1 METIQKFY
9 IYARKSTDVED
20 KQVLSIEAQLV
31 ELREYAKRENLY
43 VTAEFIEKKSAKTI
57 GRPVFGKLL
66 AEIEKNGGNILAWH
80 PDRLARNSVDGGQIV
95 YFLDAG
101 KIGTLKFPSFWFEN
115 TSQGK
120 FMLSIAFGQSKYY
133 VDNLS
138 ENTKRGLR
146 QKVRLGL
153 YPSHAPIGYIND
165 VRSKTVIVNKRLAPV
180 VLAAFELYAQ
190 GNQTLESVA
199 IFLKSK
205 GVTTKSSKQLT
216 KDQIK
221 RILTNPFYYGHFC
234 YCGEVYE
241 GKHRAIIEKRL
252 FDQVQAVIVK
262 RCHPQKGATAPQV
275 FCGLLTCA
283 TCNMAITAEKKVKH
297 QKNGNTHEYI
307 YYRCTR
313 KHKTI
318 TCKEPPVTE
327 PDLAAQLSDILQGY
341 ALPESWA
348 VTLSKMLD
356 KDEQKA
362 EQSASVFVANAQTR
376 LASLQGKLQRLLDGY
391 LDQDIDQQTYCTR
404 QGELMSEK
412 KSLEEQI
419 GKLTLAGKAWVEPM
433 RQWLKQAVSLC
444 EIAKSGDFVAIKN
457 AYLQIDGLNLFLSY
471 KKAQPMA
478 AQNSFLPPE
487 NIWFLLRK
495 TKEKRAQMRS
505 NFPKS
510 SFLVRMKGL
519 EPSRLAAYA
528 PKAYVYTNFTT
539 SAYVL
544 G

>member
-1 METIQKFY
+1 METTQKFY

-31 ELREYAKRENLY
+31 ELREYAKREGLCIA
-43 VTAEFIEKKSAKTI
+43 AEYIEKKSAKTT
-57 GRPVFGKLL
+57 GRPIFDKML

-95 YFLDAG
+95 YLLDAG

-146 QKVRLGL
+146 QKVRRGERPGL
-153 YPSHAPIGYIND
+153 APFGYIND
-165 VRSKTVIVNKRLAPV
+165 VRTKTVIVNKRQAPV
-180 VLAAFELYAQ
+180 IVEAFELYAK
-190 GNQTLESVA
+190 GASRLEDVA
-199 IFLKSK
+199 AFLFERGIKTRS
-205 GVTTKSSKQLT
+205 GKQFP
-216 KDQIK
+216 KDQVK
-221 RILTNPFYYGHFC
+221 RLLTNPFYYGHFR
-234 YCGEVYE
+234 YAGEIHE
-241 GKHRAIIEKRL
+241 GKHTAIMSKKL
-252 FDQVQAVIVK
+252 FDQVQATLV
-262 RCHPQKGATAPQV
+262 RRGRPQKGATAPQV

-283 TCNMAITAEKKVKH
+283 TCNMAITAEKKIKH

-313 KHKTI
+313 KHKSI
-318 TCKEPPVTE
+318 VCKEPPVTE
-327 PDLAAQLSDILQGY
+327 SELAEQLSDILQGY

-348 VTLSKMLD
+348 ATLGKMLD
-356 KDEQKA
+356 EDEHKA

-376 LASLQGKLQRLLDGY
+376 LANLQGKLQRLLDGY
-391 LDQDIDQQTYCTR
+391 LDQDIDQQTYRTR

-419 GKLTLAGKAWVEPM
+419 GRLTLAGKAWFEPM
-433 RQWLKQAVSLC
+433 RQWLRQAVSY
-444 EIAKSGDFVAIKN
+444 EKIAKSGDFVAIKE
-457 AYLQIDGLNLFLSY
+457 AFLKIDGLNLFLSS
-471 KKAQPMA
+471 KKAQPTA

-510 SFLVRMKGL
+510 SFLVGDRGF
-519 EPSRLAAYA
+519 EPL
-528 PKAYVYTNFTT
+528 T
-539 SAYVL
+539 SSTAMRRSSQMS
-544 G
+544 

>member
-31 ELREYAKRENLY
+31 ELREYAKRESLHIA
-43 VTAEFIEKKSAKTI
+43 AEFIEKKSAKTT

-80 PDRLARNSVDGGQIV
+80 PDRLARNSVDGGQII
-95 YFLDAG
+95 YLLHAG
-101 KIGTLKFPSFWFEN
+101 KIVTLKFPSFWFEN

-146 QKVRLGL
+146 QKVRRGE

-199 IFLKSK
+199 VFLKSK
-205 GVTTKSSKQLT
+205 GVTTKSGKQLT
-216 KDQIK
+216 KDHIK
-221 RILTNPFYYGHFC
+221 RILTNTFYYGHFR

-241 GKHRAIIEKRL
+241 GKHKAIIEKRL
-252 FDQVQAVIVK
+252 FDRVQAVTTK

-283 TCNMAITAEKKVKH
+283 TCNMAITAEKKIKH
-297 QKNGNTHEYI
+297 QKNGSTHEYI

-318 TCKEPPVTE
+318 TCKEAPVTE

-348 VTLSKMLD
+348 ATLGKLLD
-356 KDEQKA
+356 EDERKV
-362 EQSASVFVANAQTR
+362 EQSASASVANAQTC
-376 LASLQGKLQRLLDGY
+376 LANLQGKVQRLLDGY
-391 LDQDIDQQTYCTR
+391 LDQDIDQQTYRTR

-419 GKLTLAGKAWVEPM
+419 GKLTLAGKVWVEPM

-444 EIAKSGDFVAIKN
+444 EIAKSGDFVAIKD
-457 AYLQIDGLNLFLSY
+457 AFLKIDGLNLLLSS
-471 KKAQPMA
+471 KKTQPTA

-487 NIWFLLRK
+487 NIWSALRAA
-495 TKEKRAQMRS
+495 KEKTAQRAANS
-505 NFPKS
+505 NFSP
-510 SFLVRMKGL
+510 FLVKL
-519 EPSRLAAYA
+519 YNLARTYFEE
-528 PKAYVYTNFTT
+528 KC
-539 SAYVL
+539 
-544 G
+544 

>member
-1 METIQKFY
+1 MQDKFY

-31 ELREYAKRENLY
+31 ELREFAKREGLY
-43 VTAEFIEKKSAKTI
+43 IDAEYIEKKSAKTT

-95 YFLDAG
+95 YLLDAG

-165 VRSKTVIVNKRLAPV
+165 VRTKTVIVNKQLAPV
-180 VLAAFELYAQ
+180 VVAAFELYAN

-199 IFLKSK
+199 VFMKSK
-205 GVTTKSSKQLT
+205 GITTKSGKQLT

-221 RILTNPFYYGHFC
+221 RILTNPFYYGHFR

-241 GKHRAIIEKRL
+241 GKHKAIMEKRL
-252 FDQVQAVIVK
+252 FDRVQAVIAK

-283 TCNMAITAEKKVKH
+283 TCNMAITAEKKIKH
-297 QKNGNTHEYI
+297 QKNGNTHEYV

-327 PDLAAQLSDILQGY
+327 PDLAVQLSDILQDY

-348 VTLSKMLD
+348 TTLGKILD
-356 KDEQKA
+356 KDERKA

-376 LASLQGKLQRLLDGY
+376 LANLQSKLQRLLDGY
-391 LDQDIDQQTYCTR
+391 LDQDIDQQTYRNR
-404 QGELMSEK
+404 QSQLMSEK

-419 GKLTLAGKAWVEPM
+419 SKLTLAGKAWVEPM

-444 EIAKSGDFVAIKN
+444 EIAKSGDFAAIKN
-457 AYLQIDGLNLFLSY
+457 ALLQIDGLNLFLKT
-471 KKAQPMA
+471 KKAQPTA
-478 AQNSFLPPE
+478 AQTASPPLKNQWTALRAARQLAAKRLKIEKSFLMV
-487 NIWFLLRK
+487 RK
-495 TKEKRAQMRS
+495 A
-505 NFPKS
+505 
-510 SFLVRMKGL
+510 GL
-519 EPSRLAAYA
+519 EPAR
-528 PKAYVYTNFTT
+528 P
-539 SAYVL
+539 
-544 G
+544 